1 LKRRP
6 RFGYRRL
13 CALLVGVGFGL
24 VHRPRESVCHTCYS
38 NFADKVVDGDRD
50 AALNKL
56 AKTEER
62 IVRQMERKPT
72 AKGE

>member
-1 LKRRP
+1 MGSAS
-6 RFGYRRL
+6 FH
-13 CALLVGVGFGL
+13 
-24 VHRPRESVCHTCYS
+24 HRRESVCHTCCL

-50 AALNKL
+50 AALNKQ